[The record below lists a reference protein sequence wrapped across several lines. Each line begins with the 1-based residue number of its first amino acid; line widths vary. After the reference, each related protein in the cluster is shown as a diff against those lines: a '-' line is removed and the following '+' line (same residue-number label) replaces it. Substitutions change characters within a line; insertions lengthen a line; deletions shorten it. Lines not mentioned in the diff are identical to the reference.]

1 MKGTGQRRGVPV
13 LAPVIE
19 ALKQLGRYTDA
30 ELVAAVVS
38 GMFTVFIKTDAP
50 DGPVGESG
58 IPQYE
63 QIDNHDDNTQEMG
76 NGSIVS
82 LGEGESI
89 DTANPGRPNTAFDGF
104 VVAICRQIGAA
115 LELPYELLVKHFTA
129 SYSASRAA
137 LLEAWKMFRMRRDWM
152 VQSFCQPIYEEWLAE
167 AVAKGRV
174 IAPGFLWA

>member
-1 MKGTGQRRGVPV
+1 KHHPAGTSGFVTRKWERIPAYGSKTGRRNILHVMQDFERPGQRRGVPV

-89 DTANPGRPNTAFDGF
+89 DTANPGRPNT
-104 VVAICRQIGAA
+104 
-115 LELPYELLVKHFTA
+115 
-129 SYSASRAA
+129 
-137 LLEAWKMFRMRRDWM
+137 
-152 VQSFCQPIYEEWLAE
+152 
-167 AVAKGRV
+167 
-174 IAPGFLWA
+174 